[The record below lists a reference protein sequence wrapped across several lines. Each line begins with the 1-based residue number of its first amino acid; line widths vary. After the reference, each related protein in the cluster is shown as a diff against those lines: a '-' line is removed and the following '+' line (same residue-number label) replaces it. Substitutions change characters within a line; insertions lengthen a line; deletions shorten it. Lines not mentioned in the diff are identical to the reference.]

1 MKKKYKK
8 RLTNTQII
16 KLLND
21 GLKIT
26 QIMLVGVS
34 FRRIKKIIEKN
45 NNNYKGKK
53 NENIK

>member
-1 MKKKYKK
+1 MKKKYRK
-8 RLTNTQII
+8 RLTEPQIL

-21 GLKIT
+21 GLKIR

-45 NNNYKGKK
+45 NINYKGK
-53 NENIK
+53 NGNF